1 MANEVV
7 KYHNDLNTV
16 SMRKWTASE
25 MNLFFCIISKLRNKK
40 SDLVELHKEDLIELS
55 AYAGKNNERFV
66 DTLSRLIEHVNEIKY
81 KKFEHDNGFNR
92 LRIMCLFDSFDFCWK
107 DDFSEINGKIRV
119 SKEFIYILNN
129 FNINFTVFE
138 KSEFMKL
145 KSTYSKQLYRQLKQ
159 YRTVGSRKFK
169 MEEFRFLLSIPDSY
183 RIRDID
189 RRVID
194 ISMSELKPLFKDLR
208 CIKIKSRKKGNPVV
222 AYQFTWI
229 PEKTNKWIEGKPQSN
244 PNHAAADLEFPDWWK
259 NFDPE
264 EASDEL
270 KEVVRK
276 LEMKLEDENKLEF

>member
-189 RRVID
+189 
-194 ISMSELKPLFKDLR
+194 
-208 CIKIKSRKKGNPVV
+208 
-222 AYQFTWI
+222 
-229 PEKTNKWIEGKPQSN
+229 
-244 PNHAAADLEFPDWWK
+244 
-259 NFDPE
+259 
-264 EASDEL
+264 
-270 KEVVRK
+270 
-276 LEMKLEDENKLEF
+276 